1 MGGKLRETNDEAR
14 TFAIGNKSL
23 ASLFVHTPAGKIFVH
38 CPGSYHVLK
47 LAPDLY
53 LCHTAKNSL
62 YQHLLYGDVYLV
74 GQPVIF
80 GCVQFKLITVQLC
93 YNFIFDTGLFES
105 HATLCYSSFWEEY
118 ILVSFSIQISGLQS

>member
-47 LAPDLY
+47 LTPDLY

-62 YQHLLYGDVYLV
+62 YQHLLYGNVYLV
-74 GQPVIF
+74 GQPVILAVSNLCSQQF
-80 GCVQFKLITVQLC
+80 SCVIT
-93 YNFIFDTGLFES
+93 LFLTLVCLS
-105 HATLCYSSFWEEY
+105 HM
-118 ILVSFSIQISGLQS
+118 

>member
-53 LCHTAKNSL
+53 LCNTAKNSL
-62 YQHLLYGDVYLV
+62 YQHLLYGDAMLFMSWHNRGHMHSNWVLV
-74 GQPVIF
+74 LSWQGSCRGRYGDGWQR
-80 GCVQFKLITVQLC
+80 
-93 YNFIFDTGLFES
+93 
-105 HATLCYSSFWEEY
+105 
-118 ILVSFSIQISGLQS
+118 ISTSYH

>member
-47 LAPDLY
+47 LVPDLY
-53 LCHTAKNSL
+53 LCHTAKNS
-62 YQHLLYGDVYLV
+62 
-74 GQPVIF
+74 
-80 GCVQFKLITVQLC
+80 
-93 YNFIFDTGLFES
+93 
-105 HATLCYSSFWEEY
+105 
-118 ILVSFSIQISGLQS
+118 ISALAVW